1 MQRICPT
8 SMFAHVRPPLR
19 LLSLL
24 GGMLLVATGCTSTHR
39 VAQDTGGY
47 SHVTEDVTGETV
59 RVVLRDGQTMKL
71 KNLYVGAD
79 STRGTRPNGERR
91 HVPTAALRKLTV
103 VDHGTGVVQGAGI
116 GIGTGLG
123 TTLIATGTAE
133 DDLGRAIALVG
144 GLLVSIPLTVVG
156 GAVGGIIGQKEVYHF
171 PERAPK
177 SVRAA
182 SPDRRTGTVRRPEK

>member
-8 SMFAHVRPPLR
+8 TMFVHVRTPLR
-19 LLSLL
+19 LLPLL
-24 GGMLLVATGCTSTHR
+24 GSMLLVATGCTSTHR
-39 VAQDTGGY
+39 VAQHAGGY
-47 SHVTEDVTGETV
+47 SQVTEDVTGETV

-91 HVPTAALRKLTV
+91 RVPTAALRKLTV
-103 VDHGTGVVQGAGI
+103 VDHGTGIVQGAGI
-116 GIGTGLG
+116 GLGTGLG
-123 TTLIATGTAE
+123 TTLVATGTAE
-133 DDLGRAIALVG
+133 DDLGRAIAFVG

-156 GAVGGIIGQKEVYHF
+156 GTVGGVIGQKEVYQF

-177 SVRAA
+177 SGWAA
-182 SPDRRTGTVRRPEK
+182 PPDRRTGTVRRREK